1 MDAARHHQPDHR
13 QRLAAWLG
21 LLATLLLYLAPLA
34 SQALARH
41 HNLHGGHQGHSPA
54 PTQPTAPYHGAHQ
67 GHHPAPTQPAAPHHG
82 GHGMAHELCGY
93 CTLLGQLPWLGPER
107 HAAVAAAHP
116 GRAQPPLP
124 PPAILPALPH
134 PPFQARAPPG

>member
-41 HNLHGGHQGHSPA
+41 HNLHG
-54 PTQPTAPYHGAHQ
+54 AHQ
-67 GHHPAPTQPAAPHHG
+67 GHHPAPTQSAAPHHG

-124 PPAILPALPH
+124 PPAIYPALPH